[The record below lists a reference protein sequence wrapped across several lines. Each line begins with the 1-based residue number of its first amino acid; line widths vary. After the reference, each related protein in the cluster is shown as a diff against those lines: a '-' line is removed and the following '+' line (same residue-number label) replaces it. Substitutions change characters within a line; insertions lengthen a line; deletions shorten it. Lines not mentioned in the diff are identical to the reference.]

1 VIHDVISEEHI
12 TLPESSNLFLELDQ
26 DTSTCNYYFAQ
37 HDLRTVFWL
46 HALDTSSV
54 GLPPSFSGNHLQ
66 YALQENYWI
75 HAEMFPETASQYSL
89 TALNEL
95 QVIFLHARADAL
107 TSETPTFPYLP
118 EQCENFIDLLQRG
131 KDNASSP
138 YVITYVARLWA
149 TVANHRFFIHF
160 GEDHCRLSS
169 DQLILE
175 VPDSK
180 RSPTLAIISNAL
192 LFGLPNEYQAK
203 FESLWVDQ
211 LAYISPRREQ
221 FHRTVK
227 ELSGMI
233 LWVGQF
239 LLVQYHP

>member
-1 VIHDVISEEHI
+1 MACSPTV
-12 TLPESSNLFLELDQ
+12 NCFL
-26 DTSTCNYYFAQ
+26 A
-37 HDLRTVFWL
+37 
-46 HALDTSSV
+46 
-54 GLPPSFSGNHLQ
+54 
-66 YALQENYWI
+66 
-75 HAEMFPETASQYSL
+75 
-89 TALNEL
+89 
-95 QVIFLHARADAL
+95 
-107 TSETPTFPYLP
+107 
-118 EQCENFIDLLQRG
+118 
-131 KDNASSP
+131 DNASSP

-149 TVANHRFFIHF
+149 TVGKFHASTTRGTSRDLPPANHRFFIHF

-180 RSPTLAIISNAL
+180 RSLTLAIISNAL

-221 FHRTVK
+221 FHRTVE